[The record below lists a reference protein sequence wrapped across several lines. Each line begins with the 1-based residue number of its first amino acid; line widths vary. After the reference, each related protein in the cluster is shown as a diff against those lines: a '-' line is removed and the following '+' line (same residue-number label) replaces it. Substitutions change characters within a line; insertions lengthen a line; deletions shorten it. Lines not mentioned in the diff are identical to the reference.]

1 MKILDRNVYVG
12 PSHYAHFPVIR
23 LEVDLGVL
31 EAWPTMRLG
40 HTFIDAL
47 VERLPGLREHGCS
60 YGEPGGFIRRMTEDD
75 GTWLGHVFE
84 HVVIE
89 MQNTAGIAVTFGK
102 TRSAGR
108 DGVYDVAFEYE
119 QEDVGIEAADVSLK
133 LLHSLLPAE
142 LRPDD
147 YDTDFDWDE
156 SRDTFIRYAQR
167 RALGPST
174 ASIVHAAE
182 KRGIPWIRLNEQSL
196 IQLGYGV
203 HQQRIQATVTG
214 RTSHIAVE
222 LAGDKEE
229 TNKILANLGLPVPKQ
244 RLVQTA
250 ERAVNAAERLGFPV
264 VLKPYNGNHGR
275 GVSIN
280 LSDKDEIRAAFARAA
295 EHSRS
300 VIVETYITGHDHR
313 MVVIDGE
320 LVAVSKRE
328 PGHVVGD
335 GEHTIEQL
343 IAIVNS
349 DPRRGIGHEKVLT
362 RIELDEQ
369 ATGLLAKLG
378 YTAQT
383 VPPKDEVV
391 YLRLTANLSTGG
403 TARDMTDL
411 VHPDNAEMAVRA
423 IKAIGLDIGGVDFL
437 TPDITQSYKEIGG
450 AICEINAA
458 PGFRMHM
465 APSDGRPRDVAGKT
479 IDMLFP
485 AGRPVTIPIAAITG
499 TNGKTTTSRMLAH
512 IHKLSGKRVGL
523 TTTDGVYVDGQRTV
537 VGDMTG
543 PTAARIVLSD
553 PMVDVAVLETARG
566 GLLRAGM
573 ATRYVDVGA
582 VLNVRAD
589 HLGQKGIDT
598 LEQLAEIKRTVIEI
612 ARDTAVLNA
621 DDPHTLRM
629 AAYTEAKH
637 VCYVTLNPDH
647 ELVREHIR
655 AGGRAIA
662 LENGINGS
670 MITIYDHGAHIP
682 LLWTHLIP
690 ATIEG
695 KALHNVQ
702 NAMFAAAMAFA
713 MGVRLEDIR
722 HGLRTFDTSFFQAPG
737 RLNVYD
743 QHPFRVLF
751 DYGHNADAVEQLCQL
766 ANRLDVKGRRI
777 CVLSAPGDRRDQDI
791 VAIADVAA
799 DAAFDHYICRR
810 DDSKRGRSDTEVP
823 EMLAS
828 ALRAHGIIDARI
840 DVIVDEQQAIDTAL
854 SKAQPGDLVL
864 IFADALA
871 RGWKQITQFK
881 PDAERTP
888 LTSTKKQAPQTIAPE
903 AKELADDTV
912 PPPPPQSQQPD
923 PARPPRAPAPP
934 REHFSAPINAEA
946 EGPGTT
952 ILRDDRG
959 VYIAREAN
967 D

>member
-23 LEVDLGVL
+23 LEVDLGEL

-40 HTFIDAL
+40 QGFIDTL
-47 VERLPGLREHGCS
+47 VDRLPGLKEHGCS
-60 YGEPGGFIRRMTEDD
+60 YGEPGGFIRRMTEDE

-102 TRSAGR
+102 TRTAGR

-119 QEDVGIEAADVSLK
+119 QEDVGIEAAELSLN
-133 LLHSLLPAE
+133 LLHSLLPLE
-142 LRPDD
+142 LQPEDFDRS
-147 YDTDFDWDE
+147 FDWD
-156 SRDTFIRYAQR
+156 SRRDDFIRYAQR

-196 IQLGYGV
+196 IQLGYGCN
-203 HQQRIQATVTG
+203 QQRIQATITG

-222 LAGDKEE
+222 LASDKEE

-244 RLVQTA
+244 RLVQTVD
-250 ERAVNAAERLGFPV
+250 RAVDAGRRIGFPV

-280 LSDKDEIRAAFARAA
+280 LTTPDEVREAFARAQ

-300 VIVETYITGHDHR
+300 VIVESFIVGHDHR

-335 GEHTIEQL
+335 GVHTVEEL
-343 IAIVNS
+343 VAEVNS

-362 RIELDEQ
+362 RIELDAQ
-369 ATGLLAKLG
+369 AIGLLAKLD
-378 YTAQT
+378 YTGKS
-383 VPPKDEVV
+383 VPAKDEIV

-485 AGRPVTIPIAAITG
+485 PGRPSTIPIAAITG

-512 IHKLSGKRVGL
+512 IHKLAGHRVGL

-553 PMVDVAVLETARG
+553 PNVEVAVLETARG

-598 LEQLAEIKRTVIEI
+598 LEQLAEIKRTVVEI

-621 DDPHTLRM
+621 DDPLTLRM

-702 NAMFAAAMAFA
+702 NAMFAAAIAFA
-713 MGVRLEDIR
+713 MSVRLEDIR

-751 DYGHNADAVEQLCQL
+751 DYGHNADAIDQLCQL

-777 CVLSAPGDRRDQDI
+777 CVLAAPGDRRDQDI
-791 VAIADVAA
+791 VAIADAA
-799 DAAFDHYICRR
+799 AHGMFDHYICRR
-810 DDSKRGRSDTEVP
+810 DDGRRGRGDDEVP
-823 EMLAS
+823 RMLEA
-828 ALRAHGIIDARI
+828 ALAAHGIGSDRI
-840 DVIVDEQQAIDTAL
+840 EVIVDEQEAIEAAL
-854 SKAQPGDLVL
+854 RLAQPGDLVL

-881 PDAERTP
+881 SNATQPNLVSPKTP
-888 LTSTKKQAPQTIAPE
+888 APQTIVPDAI
-903 AKELADDTV
+903 ELADDV
-912 PPPPPQSQQPD
+912 VAPPPPVPPLTRESPITDQTQSNG
-923 PARPPRAPAPP
+923 
-934 REHFSAPINAEA
+934 SAT
-946 EGPGTT
+946 EGST
-952 ILRDDRG
+952 IVRDDRG
-959 VYIAREAN
+959 VFLAREAN

>member
-23 LEVDLGVL
+23 LEVDLGEL

-40 HTFIDAL
+40 LDFINAL
-47 VERLPGLREHGCS
+47 IEKLPGLREHGCS
-60 YGEPGGFIRRMTEDD
+60 YGAPGGFIRRMTEDE

-89 MQNTAGIAVTFGK
+89 MQNTAGVQVTFGK
-102 TRSAGR
+102 TRGAGR
-108 DGVYDVAFEYE
+108 EGVYDVAFEYE
-119 QEDVGIEAADVSLK
+119 QEDVGIEAAELSLD
-133 LLHSLLPAE
+133 LLHSLLPAA
-142 LRPDD
+142 LRPA
-147 YDTDFDWDE
+147 DFDTSFDWNE
-156 SRDTFIRYAQR
+156 RRDSFIRYAQR

-174 ASIVHAAE
+174 ASLVHAAE
-182 KRGIPWIRLNEQSL
+182 KRGIPWLRLNEQSL
-196 IQLGYGV
+196 IQLGYGC
-203 HQQRIQATVTG
+203 HQERIQATITG

-222 LAGDKEE
+222 LASDKEE
-229 TNKILANLGLPVPKQ
+229 TNKILANLGLPVPRQ
-244 RLVQTA
+244 RLVQSA
-250 ERAVNAAERLGFPV
+250 ERAISAADRIGRPV

-280 LSDKDEIRAAFARAA
+280 LHTDDEIRDAFARAQ

-300 VIVETYITGHDHR
+300 VIVETFIAGHDHR
-313 MVVIDGE
+313 MVVINGE

-335 GEHTIEQL
+335 GVHTVEQL
-343 IAIVNS
+343 VAAVNS

-369 ATGLLAKLG
+369 ALGLLAKLG
-378 YTAQT
+378 YTPQT
-383 VPPKDEVV
+383 VPAKDEVV

-403 TARDMTDL
+403 TARDMTDV

-423 IKAIGLDIGGVDFL
+423 ITAIGLDVGGVDFL

-450 AICEINAA
+450 AICEVNAA

-485 AGRPVTIPIAAITG
+485 NGKPSTIPIAAITG

-512 IHKLSGKRVGL
+512 IHKLAGKHVGL

-537 VGDMTG
+537 TGDMTG

-553 PMVDVAVLETARG
+553 PTVEVAVLETARG

-573 ATRYVDVGA
+573 AMRYVDVGA
-582 VLNVRAD
+582 VLNIRAD

-598 LEQLAEIKRTVIEI
+598 LEQLAEIKRTVVEI

-621 DDPHTLRM
+621 DDPLTLRM

-713 MGVRLEDIR
+713 MGVKLEDIR

-743 QHPFRVLF
+743 EHPFRVLF

-766 ANRLDVKGRRI
+766 ANRMDVKGRRL
-777 CVLSAPGDRRDQDI
+777 CVLSAPGDRRDEDI
-791 VAIADVAA
+791 TAIGEVAA
-799 DAAFDHYICRR
+799 RAVFDHYICRR
-810 DDSKRGRSDTEVP
+810 DDSQRGRGEDEVP
-823 EMLAS
+823 HMLAS
-828 ALRAHGIIDARI
+828 ALEAHGVPHSRI
-840 DVIVDEQQAIDTAL
+840 EVIVDEQQAIDAAL
-854 SKAQPGDLVL
+854 HKAEPGDLLL

-871 RGWKQITQFK
+871 RGWKQIVQFK
-881 PDAERTP
+881 PNLDPSLLASRKRP
-888 LTSTKKQAPQTIAPE
+888 VPQTIQPDVR
-903 AKELADDTV
+903 ELADDVV
-912 PPPPPQSQQPD
+912 PPAPRPT
-923 PARPPRAPAPP
+923 PATTTPVTATPAPVV
-934 REHFSAPINAEA
+934 SNVVIPITKEEVAASND
-946 EGPGTT
+946 
-952 ILRDDRG
+952 IVRDDRG
-959 VYIAREAN
+959 VYLARE